1 MNEFNEFK
9 DTEIFHETL
18 LLKDSKSLI
27 VSDIHLGF
35 GRQISAVKFKNIVRL
50 KEVLKQLGP
59 KEIIFNGDLFHEF
72 GSFSWSAFE
81 EFKEMIAFIKE
92 KGIKYFFVKGN
103 HDTILKSY
111 LKKGFIKKL
120 PKEHFIRNK
129 NLICHGDN
137 LPNVDLKNVKR
148 IIIGHL
154 HPAITI
160 SENQKQESFKCFLKG
175 QFHGKELIIM
185 PSFSRET
192 IGKNVLGTWNIKEMS
207 PFILAKRYLNNFEV
221 YVLDDKNKVIFF
233 GTINHIKKVLSQS
246 L

>member
-1 MNEFNEFK
+1 MDEFRESK
-9 DTEIFHETL
+9 ETEILQETL

-35 GRQISAVKFKNIVRL
+35 GRQISTVKFKNIVRL

-59 KEIIFNGDLFHEF
+59 KEIIFNGDVFHNF

-81 EFKEMIAFIKE
+81 EFKEMITFIE
-92 KGIKYFFVKGN
+92 GKGIKYFFVKGN

-120 PKEHFIRNK
+120 PKEYFIRNK
-129 NLICHGDN
+129 NLICHGDSI
-137 LPNVDLKNVKR
+137 PKADLKGIKR

-154 HPAITI
+154 HPAITLL
-160 SENQKQESFKCFLKG
+160 ENSKKETFKCFLKG
-175 QFHGKELIIM
+175 NFQGKEIVIM

-192 IGKNVLGTWNIKEMS
+192 KGKNVLGPWDKKQMS
-207 PFILAKRYLNNFEV
+207 PFVPSKESLNAFEV
-221 YVLDDKNKVIFF
+221 YVLDDVGKIIFF
-233 GTINHIKKVLSQS
+233 NTIKEIISALT
-246 L
+246 